1 VSTVSIPDDLELQ
14 PVALRHLP
22 LLRYAIDRLGIRAVI
37 DAMLPPDRRA
47 EVSDGDCVTVMIAN
61 ILAGRVALYN
71 MGQWLAATD
80 VGVLLWEGCPESA
93 FGDDRLGK
101 ALDSIWQAGTDNI
114 VSAIAAR
121 YLTTAEASHEYLVL
135 TDTTTLSLEGAYV
148 LEGYDRE
155 GAPVPKHGHSKDLRP
170 DLKQVVYGLSL
181 HGAAGLPVCASV
193 LDGNTSDHD
202 VNRLHIDKLAAL
214 LPPED
219 EVTLVADC
227 KFADAETL
235 GKAWRTGFHYVTLL
249 PRSFHLREA
258 LVEEVRR
265 QDVALAEVGR
275 YPGRTKA
282 DPERVYRATSF
293 TRAFPVR
300 DPVGDIVEQVP
311 HRFLVVESSQLALAH
326 EAGVP
331 GDLERDAKAVRGA
344 FHALEKTNF
353 GCADDARRAMG
364 KAAAK
369 ATLHVVEG
377 RVVEVEETLK
387 RARRGRPRVG
397 EQAPT
402 RMVWRVVLT
411 GLAVDED
418 AVERARFHARHFVL
432 LTDHLDHASWPDRR
446 IFDTYHAQNAVEGH
460 TGFRWLKGPAAVA
473 PVFLKLPHR
482 IAALGMVFLLALMVR
497 NWIQARVRAGLSDTG
512 GKLPNMNDRPTATPT
527 TECVFR
533 LFQHVGSVLIR
544 NNQAS
549 DTVAARKPHGL
560 TDLTQQVLDL
570 LGTRTAIYWTPRG
583 KSWEA
588 G

>member
-1 VSTVSIPDDLELQ
+1 
-14 PVALRHLP
+14 
-22 LLRYAIDRLGIRAVI
+22 
-37 DAMLPPDRRA
+37 
-47 EVSDGDCVTVMIAN
+47 
-61 ILAGRVALYN
+61 
-71 MGQWLAATD
+71 
-80 VGVLLWEGCPESA
+80 
-93 FGDDRLGK
+93 
-101 ALDSIWQAGTDNI
+101 
-114 VSAIAAR
+114 
-121 YLTTAEASHEYLVL
+121 
-135 TDTTTLSLEGAYV
+135 
-148 LEGYDRE
+148 
-155 GAPVPKHGHSKDLRP
+155 
-170 DLKQVVYGLSL
+170 
-181 HGAAGLPVCASV
+181 
-193 LDGNTSDHD
+193 
-202 VNRLHIDKLAAL
+202 
-214 LPPED
+214 
-219 EVTLVADC
+219 LVADC